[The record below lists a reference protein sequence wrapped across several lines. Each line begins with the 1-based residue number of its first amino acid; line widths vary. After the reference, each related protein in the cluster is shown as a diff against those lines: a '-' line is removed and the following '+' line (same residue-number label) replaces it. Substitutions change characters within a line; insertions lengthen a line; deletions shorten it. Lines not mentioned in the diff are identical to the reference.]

1 MKKSCTFKTSDLG
14 FTAALVSNHYAE
26 LVGLDKAN
34 PKKVMFIL
42 AFSNEDDFHYWGSE
56 YTMGQIEVDAQSY
69 FNTVKTLKNR
79 IYSDIEQG
87 KGGAK

>member
-1 MKKSCTFKTSDLG
+1 
-14 FTAALVSNHYAE
+14 
-26 LVGLDKAN
+26 
-34 PKKVMFIL
+34 MFIL

-79 IYSDIEQG
+79 IYSDIEQV